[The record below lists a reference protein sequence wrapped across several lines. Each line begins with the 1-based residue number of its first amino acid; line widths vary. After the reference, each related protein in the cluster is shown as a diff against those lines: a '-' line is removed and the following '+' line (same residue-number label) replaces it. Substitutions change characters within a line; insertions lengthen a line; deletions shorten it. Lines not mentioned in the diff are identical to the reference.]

1 MRAVRTAI
9 AANWRV
15 FTAIYVGTL
24 LLELAFG
31 WAGLGI
37 AFGLMFVLRRR
48 LSAYSRSKRIGLHSV
63 EAWYFDDGVR
73 DLVGPVDADDDA
85 ERGV

>member
-1 MRAVRTAI
+1 MHVVRTAI

-31 WAGLGI
+31 WVGLGI

-48 LSAYSRSKRIGLHSV
+48 LNAYSRRSRAGLHSV
-63 EAWYFDDGVR
+63 QAWYFDDSVR
-73 DLVGPVDADDDA
+73 DLIEPVDADDA
-85 ERGV
+85 GKGA